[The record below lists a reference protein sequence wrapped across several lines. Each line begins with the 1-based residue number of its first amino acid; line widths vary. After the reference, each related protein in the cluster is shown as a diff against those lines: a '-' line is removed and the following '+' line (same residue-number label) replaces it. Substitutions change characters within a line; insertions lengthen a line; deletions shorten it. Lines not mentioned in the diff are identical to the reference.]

1 MDLRRRTEATTM
13 ADVPETKPCDH
24 SDCGGIMRLKTGAD
38 PTMQGTSQGRQSG
51 TVLYYQCDRDV
62 DHVHVVSDVK

>member
-1 MDLRRRTEATTM
+1 M

-24 SDCGGIMRLKTGAD
+24 SDCGGTMHLKTGAD

-51 TVLYYQCDRDV
+51 TVLISVTGTWTTCT
-62 DHVHVVSDVK
+62 